1 MEKKILLSIIA
12 CTLFFLVSGS
22 AMASTSV
29 AWTSPADGSVFT
41 AGTSVTLYGQAAG
54 QGQVGGT
61 GLDLVFVLDSSG
73 SMGSNGGQQAQQN
86 AAIALVNNLP
96 EATTSVGIVEF
107 DSDANT
113 VIGLT
118 PLSSGKQNVINA
130 INSVDAWGGTNIG
143 AGVTK
148 GASVLATASDSSR
161 LQVMVVMSDGGS
173 SASAGVADFAA
184 DNAWSTY
191 NSQGLLDAIHSVGMG
206 NNYSPDA
213 LKAVVD
219 GPNDVY
225 GDTDDYGTFVGANFN
240 QLVDLFSGTGGNLV
254 SLDHL
259 DIQLPDGTWLY
270 DYGTDGLGNFNL
282 NYTLSVGPNTF
293 LAVAYGTDNTSAQA
307 SITLYGQQPNPSAVP
322 EPTTMLLL
330 GSGLLGML
338 GYKRRNN

>member
-1 MEKKILLSIIA
+1 MSKKILLSIIA
-12 CTLFFLVSGS
+12 CSLFLLVGGS

-29 AWTSPADGSVFT
+29 AWLSPPDGSAFT
-41 AGTSVTLYGQAAG
+41 AGTSITLYGQAAG

-96 EATTSVGIVEF
+96 EATTSVAVVDF
-107 DSDANT
+107 DYSAHTD
-113 VIGLT
+113 IGLT
-118 PLSSGKQNVINA
+118 PLSSGKQDVINT
-130 INSVDAWGGTNIG
+130 IYSVDASGGTDIA
-143 AGVTK
+143 AGVTE
-148 GASVLATASDSSR
+148 GASVLATATDPTR

-173 SASAGVADFAA
+173 DVYTAGEAA
-184 DNAWSTY
+184 DTAWSTY
-191 NSQGLLDAIHSVGMG
+191 NSQGLLDAIHSVGIG
-206 NNYSPDA
+206 NNYSSAA
-213 LKAVVD
+213 LQAVVD
-219 GPNDVY
+219 GPDDVY
-225 GDTDDYGTFVGANFN
+225 GNTDDYGTFVGADFN
-240 QLVDLFSGTGGNLV
+240 QLVSLFSGTGGNLV